1 MTLSSISPFD
11 HHSSEEE
18 TTFSAH
24 HHHNPYLHQDY
35 RHLHLHQHHQMRPN
49 MTIEVIDSSTESSS
63 LLHSPS
69 SSSISFSNSTQSATP
84 PLTPIESQHH
94 QITLPEIVHHSID
107 HSPTSSWFQPQPIL
121 SKHYHLSSKSPILP
135 LHIHQTI
142 HHQATPSKQEDLSQ
156 SESKLKSSTVIKSNP
171 NPNPTLSSSI
181 LISRV
186 LILIGLSVS
195 SFLVIAYLV
204 TTIPGLQLPTSLS
217 QVSNQIH
224 DLRQYSQSSPSQAL
238 HLLIIISLI
247 LIWKQT
253 FSIPGTVFS
262 NVLIGSLYGTFY
274 STLLTSFLTAVGST
288 FAYSLAMIARP
299 LIYRYF
305 PNAIKSVKNSLDCFK
320 THSNQYDQFELISY
334 LLLARLIPIL
344 PYSALNLTSGAIGLP
359 VLPFFLTLFFG
370 SLPYNFLTTQ
380 VGHLI
385 GIATRNHHQHLS
397 IWNSDLL
404 FKLVFISLLSCL
416 PILFKNRL
424 KSLILKFKR
433 FSRSYLGF

>member
-1 MTLSSISPFD
+1 MKSEMTISTNSTQEET
-11 HHSSEEE
+11 HSS
-18 TTFSAH
+18 SSSSNH
-24 HHHNPYLHQDY
+24 HHPYLHQD
-35 RHLHLHQHHQMRPN
+35 LHHHHHHHHQIIENN
-49 MTIEVIDSSTESSS
+49 MMIEVNDSTESST
-63 LLHSPS
+63 LIHSPS

-84 PLTPIESQHH
+84 PLTPIDTHH

-107 HSPTSSWFQPQPIL
+107 HSPTSSWFQPRTIL
-121 SKHYHLSSKSPILP
+121 SKEVHHLSSKSPILP

-142 HHQATPSKQEDLSQ
+142 HHLPSSKETDLSPLELNLP
-156 SESKLKSSTVIKSNP
+156 SSSKPIKSNQHQHHKQ
-171 NPNPTLSSSI
+171 LSSSI

-186 LILIGLSVS
+186 LILIGLSLS

-217 QVSNQIH
+217 HVSNQIH

-238 HLLIIISLI
+238 HLLTIISLI

-288 FAYSLAMIARP
+288 LAYSLAIIARP

-385 GIATRNHHQHLS
+385 GIATRNHQQHLS

-404 FKLVFISLLSCL
+404 TKLVLISFLSCL

-424 KSLILKFKR
+424 KSSILKLKR
-433 FSRSYLGF
+433 SSRSYLGF